1 MIMNKI
7 IIDSKDIVIN
17 ENGVYYLKIDNKSNY
32 SVRVLN
38 DVNSKLVI
46 ISESGD
52 YNIEYNLL
60 ENSSLTVNSLN
71 YNNNVSVIINL
82 NEHACVKYNHS
93 VVNKSDS
100 INKFIINH
108 LSSNTTSVINNNGIN
123 LMENKL
129 FFQIDGVVDKKLMD
143 VNCNQNSKIINYGN
157 GNSKIIPNLLIESND
172 INASHSAYIGN
183 FDEDIKFYALSRGIN
198 ESILIRLLY
207 KAILL
212 GTMELTVEKE
222 EFNKIINEWW

>member
-1 MIMNKI
+1 MNKI

-17 ENGVYYLKIDNKSNY
+17 ENGVYYLKPNNKNNY
-32 SVRVLN
+32 SVKVLSN
-38 DVNSKLVI
+38 INSKLVI
-46 ISESGD
+46 ISENID
-52 YNIEYNLL
+52 YNIEYNLQ

-71 YNNNVSVIINL
+71 YNNNVCVTINL
-82 NEHACVKYNHS
+82 NEHACINYNHS
-93 VVNKSDS
+93 VVNKLDS
-100 INKFIINH
+100 VNKFIINH
-108 LSSNTTSVINNNGIN
+108 LSNNTTSVINNNGIN
-123 LMENKL
+123 LVENKL
-129 FFQIDGVVDKKLMD
+129 FFSIDGVVDKKLTD

-183 FDEDIKFYALSRGIN
+183 FDEDIKFYALSRGIT
-198 ESILIRLLY
+198 ETMLIRLLY